1 MKTFYLLL
9 LSAGLAFSGYSQT
22 ALSGIINSYAAVES
36 IEPCN
41 GRLELSTINGFEAGQ
56 AVIIIQ
62 MKGATIDESNSSN
75 FGAVTNLGTAGRYEM
90 NRIATVGT
98 NEVFLE
104 FELLYDY
111 DLSAQVQIVTF
122 PEYEDAE
129 VVTTLTAP
137 SWDGLTGGIIAFHV
151 SGTLTL
157 SAPIDVSGT
166 GFRGGNLNVV
176 NSDCQWFLNQN
187 DYYYGNGNWRGAPK
201 GEGIAAIIQGKE
213 KGRGPQANGGGGGN
227 DHNAGG
233 GGGSNNTSG
242 GLGGENTPS
251 SVFGC
256 SGQNPGIGGRSIS
269 PASLRLWPGG
279 GGGAGHTDDNG
290 AGSAGGRGGGVVLIK
305 AGNLVGNS
313 QWIRAAGQDAPQ
325 ANGDGAGG
333 GGGAGAIVLDIDNSV
348 SPANIDIRG
357 GDGGN
362 VSNISTRCDGPGG
375 GGSGGRLL
383 VGNPLLVDQ
392 VQLQG
397 GNNGINLNPSSV
409 CDTPG
414 NGAGDGDDGLQSP
427 YSSVPEATVPLEPV
441 TFEMNVP
448 SPIPAC
454 LNTDLEIEILVTGVD
469 LTYQWQVNTG
479 TGFYTNLM
487 DGADYSG
494 TQTPA
499 LTVFDLDLDQE
510 GYAFRC
516 IIQSDCYGTLIS
528 TEGTLDLQDVPT
540 AGFDVSADALSI
552 DLTDLSTSADSV
564 IWYFG
569 DGQTSNEHMPSYT
582 YANGGTYTIL
592 QIVSNFCGVDSA
604 SAEIQVFAPPS
615 AGFLI
620 DNDSPCV
627 GDTVFFTNQSEGD
640 SLSFNWQFPGGTP
653 ESSGATNAFTVYDAP
668 GTYSVTL
675 IVSNPAGADT
685 LTLSDVIE
693 VESLPQGDYTLSQ
706 NGYTIDVDTLNVS
719 NNTQTILWEFGDG
732 TSSSSSPASHT
743 YDEEGFYLVNLS
755 LTNVCGTVLLTDTI
769 AVGAP
774 PVADFN
780 VEFTG
785 GCTPLTVFYTSFA
798 TGDNISHEWI
808 FPGGDPATSTEP
820 MPEVTYNDPGLFDVT
835 LIVSNNLGA
844 DTLTIEEYMEVLPLP
859 EAMFSVTTSGDTAF
873 FTNLT
878 MGSNLTFEWDFG
890 DGNTSSAT
898 NPTHIYDGNDTYEVT
913 LLVTNTYCGDVATQ
927 FVQIGPNSIQE
938 IASNPYWV
946 YPNPS
951 SGLLIVEGE
960 RKPARILVYDV
971 LGRLKLE
978 QRQPILPFEM
988 DAHGWENGTYWVV
1001 IDTEEGRETFRW
1013 IKAE

>member
-1 MKTFYLLL
+1 
-9 LSAGLAFSGYSQT
+9 
-22 ALSGIINSYAAVES
+22 
-36 IEPCN
+36 
-41 GRLELSTINGFEAGQ
+41 
-56 AVIIIQ
+56 
-62 MKGATIDESNSSN
+62 
-75 FGAVTNLGTAGRYEM
+75 
-90 NRIATVGT
+90 
-98 NEVFLE
+98 
-104 FELLYDY
+104 
-111 DLSAQVQIVTF
+111 
-122 PEYEDAE
+122 
-129 VVTTLTAP
+129 
-137 SWDGLTGGIIAFHV
+137 
-151 SGTLTL
+151 
-157 SAPIDVSGT
+157 
-166 GFRGGNLNVV
+166 
-176 NSDCQWFLNQN
+176 
-187 DYYYGNGNWRGAPK
+187 
-201 GEGIAAIIQGKE
+201 
-213 KGRGPQANGGGGGN
+213 
-227 DHNAGG
+227 
-233 GGGSNNTSG
+233 
-242 GLGGENTPS
+242 
-251 SVFGC
+251 
-256 SGQNPGIGGRSIS
+256 
-269 PASLRLWPGG
+269 
-279 GGGAGHTDDNG
+279 
-290 AGSAGGRGGGVVLIK
+290 
-305 AGNLVGNS
+305 
-313 QWIRAAGQDAPQ
+313 
-325 ANGDGAGG
+325 
-333 GGGAGAIVLDIDNSV
+333 
-348 SPANIDIRG
+348 
-357 GDGGN
+357 
-362 VSNISTRCDGPGG
+362 
-375 GGSGGRLL
+375 
-383 VGNPLLVDQ
+383 
-392 VQLQG
+392 
-397 GNNGINLNPSSV
+397 
-409 CDTPG
+409 
-414 NGAGDGDDGLQSP
+414 
-427 YSSVPEATVPLEPV
+427 
-441 TFEMNVP
+441 
-448 SPIPAC
+448 
-454 LNTDLEIEILVTGVD
+454 
-469 LTYQWQVNTG
+469 
-479 TGFYTNLM
+479 
-487 DGADYSG
+487 
-494 TQTPA
+494 
-499 LTVFDLDLDQE
+499 
-510 GYAFRC
+510 
-516 IIQSDCYGTLIS
+516 
-528 TEGTLDLQDVPT
+528 
-540 AGFDVSADALSI
+540 
-552 DLTDLSTSADSV
+552 
-564 IWYFG
+564 
-569 DGQTSNEHMPSYT
+569 
-582 YANGGTYTIL
+582 
-592 QIVSNFCGVDSA
+592 VDSA

-685 LTLSDVIE
+685 LTLTDVIE
-693 VESLPQGDYTLSQ
+693 VESLPQGNYTLSQ

-774 PVADFN
+774 PIADFN

-808 FPGGDPATSTEP
+808 FPGGDPATSTET

-835 LIVSNNLGA
+835 LIVSNNLGS

-938 IASNPYWV
+938 FASNPYWI

-960 RKPARILVYDV
+960 RKPTRILVYDV